1 MCAGS
6 KQAVLSVDAAASVAC
21 ANRHDA
27 RHSVAVFA
35 AGAAVAVAMGI
46 DTADARRWGHYVVGS
61 PQRRSTHK
69 HEGGDDGPNSAD
81 SQVPP
86 C

>member
-6 KQAVLSVDAAASVAC
+6 KQAVLSVDAAASAAC

-46 DTADARRWGHYVVGS
+46 DTADARRWG
-61 PQRRSTHK
+61 Q
-69 HEGGDDGPNSAD
+69 GDVNECLCQSCESAD
-81 SQVPP
+81 R
-86 C
+86 